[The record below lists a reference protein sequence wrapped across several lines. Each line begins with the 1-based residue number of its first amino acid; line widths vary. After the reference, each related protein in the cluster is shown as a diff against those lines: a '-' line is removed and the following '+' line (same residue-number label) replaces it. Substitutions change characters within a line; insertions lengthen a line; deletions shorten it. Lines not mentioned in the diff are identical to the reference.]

1 MRKSTEAD
9 GKYSPRALAGPV
21 PGSPKPSRSRSRVP
35 KCGSSNQIVI
45 SIAPFLEDAA
55 PNSFHRRLRNS
66 VNGDHR
72 NASFVGGTD
81 KRCSRVLRRNFPMNC
96 MLARANRYKVLFS
109 VVDRP
114 TNCQHLGSLEK
125 SCDKLVFFRTLTTNI
140 RGANSADVHH
150 FMTLGLPTVNILVT
164 VQEPFRDLRSHAEA
178 RFGGRIMERRIFLK
192 GRFSRLGVASVSMG
206 TSWQGN
212 GRRPHCP
219 PC

>member
-35 KCGSSNQIVI
+35 KCGSSNQIMI

-96 MLARANRYKVLFS
+96 MSARANRYKVLFS

-125 SCDKLVFFRTLTTNI
+125 SCDNLVFFRPTHNEHQRGKLCGCAPLHDI
-140 RGANSADVHH
+140 RSPHSKHISNCAR
-150 FMTLGLPTVNILVT
+150 TVPCSSLAC
-164 VQEPFRDLRSHAEA
+164 RSS
-178 RFGGRIMERRIFLK
+178 F
-192 GRFSRLGVASVSMG
+192 
-206 TSWQGN
+206 W
-212 GRRPHCP
+212 RPHNGKENIS
-219 PC
+219 